1 MIVAAKP
8 ASAPKRLPTRA
19 LSLVLIVGL
28 ALVASGCGRRGP
40 LEPPPNASA
49 TPTPTPSPTGD
60 ADVLGAQ
67 HHKAQ
72 PIVPPKTPFV
82 LDPIL

>member
-1 MIVAAKP
+1 MIVAVKP
-8 ASAPKRLPTRA
+8 AFTVKPVAT
-19 LSLVLIVGL
+19 LVLVVGM

-49 TPTPTPSPTGD
+49 TPTPTPTSD
-60 ADVLGAQ
+60 ADVLGAT